1 MVLQNG
7 GCKLAEFKE
16 RKDYNKVISIK
27 LVMPVGC
34 NAKCPFCYN
43 RDKSMTQYN
52 VKEFLDNFIPSLEHL
67 LNEIGDK
74 NPVSLDITGGE
85 PTLDINLL
93 STVLTKLKDFNI
105 KDKVSRVTMT
115 TNGTNISQIPE
126 NCLIDVVNYVNIS
139 VHDHRHWVRKNIMQL
154 DLCDF
159 NYEKRIFSLNLLGIK
174 VSAVAVISEEIPNF
188 PQWRDDF
195 INWAH
200 RLGFIAVRF
209 RCDVFWKNS
218 NCFDT
223 YMMDSKNEEQFDV
236 INYECTPDSHWCRL
250 RRKDGMR
257 VFFLHGVMDTTEYT
271 KGIEYVIHTDGKC
284 YCDFYKRTPIDKY
297 EYEIG
302 KIYDWVN

>member
-1 MVLQNG
+1 M
-7 GCKLAEFKE
+7 FKE

-43 RDKSMTQYN
+43 KDKSIKQYDA
-52 VKEFLDNFIPSLEHL
+52 KEFLDNFIPSLEHL

-85 PTLDINLL
+85 PTLDVDLL
-93 STVLTKLKDFNI
+93 SLVLIKLRDFGI

-115 TNGTNISQIPE
+115 TNGTNLYQIPIE
-126 NCLIDVVNYVNIS
+126 LMRDVINYVNIS
-139 VHDHRHWVRKNIMQL
+139 VHDYRQKEREDIMQIHTPAL
-154 DLCDF
+154 A
-159 NYEKRIFSLNLLGIK
+159 YKRIISKLNSVGIT
-174 VSAVAVISEEIPNF
+174 VSAVAVISKEIPNF
-188 PQWRDDF
+188 SQWRDDF
-195 INWAH
+195 INWTH

-209 RCDVFWKNS
+209 RCDVFCKNS

-223 YMMDSKNEEQFDV
+223 YMLDSKNEEQFNV

-257 VFFLHGVMDTTEYT
+257 VFFLHGVEDTTVHA

-284 YCDFYKRTPIDKY
+284 YCDFYKRTPIENY

-302 KIYDWVN
+302 KIYDRVN

>member
-1 MVLQNG
+1 M
-7 GCKLAEFKE
+7 AEFKE
-16 RKDYNKVISIK
+16 REDYNKVISIK

-34 NAKCPFCYN
+34 NAKCSFCYN
-43 RDKSMTQYN
+43 RDKTSTTFD
-52 VKEFLDNFIPSLEHL
+52 KEEFLDNFIPSLEHL

-85 PTLDINLL
+85 PTLDVDLL
-93 STVLTKLKDFNI
+93 SLVLIKLRDFGI
-105 KDKVSRVTMT
+105 KDKVFRVTMT
-115 TNGTNISQIPE
+115 TNGTNLYQIPIE
-126 NCLIDVVNYVNIS
+126 LMQDVINYVNIS
-139 VHDHRHWVRKNIMQL
+139 VHDYRQKERENIIQIHTPAL
-154 DLCDF
+154 A
-159 NYEKRIFSLNLLGIK
+159 YKRIISRLNSVGIT
-174 VSAVAVISEEIPNF
+174 VSAVAVVFREIENF
-188 PQWRDDF
+188 NLWRDNF
-195 INWAH
+195 INWAKQQ
-200 RLGFIAVRF
+200 GFISVRF

-257 VFFLHGVMDTTEYT
+257 VFFLHGVEDTTVHT

-302 KIYDWVN
+302 KIYDGVN